1 MEIAILMG
9 YHVFLNLNVFNEMVV
24 YSSIFG
30 DSIRGWGLIL
40 DVVISSL

>member
-1 MEIAILMG
+1 MEIAILMS

-30 DSIRGWGLIL
+30 DSCKGLIL
-40 DVVISSL
+40 YVVISSL